1 METKFK
7 LLSQTERALAYINR
21 FLPNYPKKDNN
32 LKTHIENCEY
42 SLMENIF
49 AYNIQK
55 SSRGKSRYLYSYLIN
70 LSMFDYYIR
79 ESYHKK
85 HISHHQ
91 LECVSN
97 MIIEI
102 RKIAYGIIKSLEDE

>member
-7 LLSQTERALAYINR
+7 LLSQTEKVLAYLNR
-21 FLPNYPKKDNN
+21 LLINYPKKDNN

-55 SSRGKSRYLYSYLIN
+55 SSRGKCRFLYDYLIN

-79 ESYHKK
+79 VSYHKK
-85 HISHHQ
+85 YISHHQ
-91 LECVSN
+91 LECITN
-97 MIIEI
+97 MLIEI
-102 RKIAYGIIKSLEDE
+102 RKITYGIIKSLEEE